1 MYPESSKGQKQE
13 RQKQGLFGLSI
24 DLFQIMN
31 IHGIIKELGCS
42 IIQNSGRISKQM
54 LAVVRRLN
62 RVNCDMEKRK
72 AKFRAWN

>member
-1 MYPESSKGQKQE
+1 
-13 RQKQGLFGLSI
+13 
-24 DLFQIMN
+24 MN